1 MNKVGHVRSRRCAIF
16 FVHITILSASS
27 GSTPAYAGS
36 AKNRKPATASLL
48 GDTQTG
54 SLTVSDSANR
64 KQVGQLNKCRLV
76 IGTNLTSSDRYHCIS
91 MPQVGQVGASRSS
104 SECFSL
110 SITTLPRS
118 SDESPKPNR
127 QKPLVAGSTSH
138 SPLFTAFC
146 RRLLGITRANLRMF
160 GEVS

>member
-1 MNKVGHVRSRRCAIF
+1 MRV
-16 FVHITILSASS
+16 SASS
-27 GSTPAYAGS
+27 GSGRRAYAGR

-91 MPQVGQVGASRSS
+91 MPQVGQVGTSRSS
-104 SECFSL
+104 SECFSP

-118 SDESPKPNR
+118 SDESPKPFR
-127 QKPLVAGSTSH
+127 LSLYSQVRRVICYLVHGFFQASSGHH
-138 SPLFTAFC
+138 SD
-146 RRLLGITRANLRMF
+146 
-160 GEVS
+160 